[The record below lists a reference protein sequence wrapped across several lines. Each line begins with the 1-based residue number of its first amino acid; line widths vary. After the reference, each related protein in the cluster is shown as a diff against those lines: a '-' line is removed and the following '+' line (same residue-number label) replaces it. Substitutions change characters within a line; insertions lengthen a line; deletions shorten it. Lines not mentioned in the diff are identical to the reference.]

1 MKVWPIAALLLLL
14 GFHPAFAQDYALRT
28 VSSRPDAV
36 SGGDVLVALRAPKD
50 AKWVVELNGRDV
62 SASFQAAEGS
72 EDLVALLGG
81 LKEGKNLLEVTA
93 GGAVKAKLEIL
104 DYPLT
109 GPIFTGPQQQ
119 PYLCETAANG
129 LGPADDASCSARTL
143 IQYFYK
149 STEPVTIPPVTEFFS
164 SGWTAAPDKLAA
176 GFNAFDP
183 SAPLPADM
191 AKTVTS
197 DGRTVNFI
205 VRREMG
211 TLNRAVFEIEFLYQP
226 GQPLPTPWSRPS
238 GGWNRRLVFL
248 TEGGCGGGHHQGTF
262 IGPIG
267 SGSEPFLGL
276 GYATATSTLNRYA
289 TTCDDK
295 LAAETLSMV
304 KEHFIKE
311 YGEPV
316 HTMGLG
322 GSGGAME
329 LELVAQN
336 YPGLFDGILPWVSF
350 PDIVTTAQSVTDCQ
364 LLDHAL
370 GNVKAPWT
378 EKQKTAVEGF
388 AEWRTCSENLKGFI
402 LADPEKFCPTILPK
416 TVIYD
421 PVTNPKGVRCDIYD
435 NEITFFG
442 RDPKTGFARRPLD
455 NVGVQ
460 YGLVAFNAGK
470 IDAEQFI
477 ELNERIGGLD
487 RDANFM
493 AARMEADPETLH
505 IAYRRGL
512 ALTGGGGLG
521 ETPII
526 DWRPYSDDMAD
537 NHDFFRSFVTRAR
550 LVAAN
555 GNADNQVIV
564 VYPRHSLVGMVTWMA
579 TQRFEAPFM
588 DRERVLIRQMDH
600 WLDNI
605 AADTA
610 PGTAAAKAARN
621 KPADLGDACWAADG
635 ERIAEPASY
644 DGQGRC
650 HQLYPPHADA
660 RIAAGGPLADD
671 VLKCALKPVDPAAYA
686 QPLSADQLRRLKAV
700 FPAGVCDYSRPGIG
714 QEVTRTT
721 WQRFG
726 AR

>member
-72 EDLVALLGG
+72 EDLLALLGG

-350 PDIVTTAQSVTDCQ
+350 PDIVTTAQSVT
-364 LLDHAL
+364 
-370 GNVKAPWT
+370 
-378 EKQKTAVEGF
+378 
-388 AEWRTCSENLKGFI
+388 
-402 LADPEKFCPTILPK
+402 
-416 TVIYD
+416 
-421 PVTNPKGVRCDIYD
+421 
-435 NEITFFG
+435 
-442 RDPKTGFARRPLD
+442 
-455 NVGVQ
+455 
-460 YGLVAFNAGK
+460 
-470 IDAEQFI
+470 
-477 ELNERIGGLD
+477 
-487 RDANFM
+487 
-493 AARMEADPETLH
+493 
-505 IAYRRGL
+505 
-512 ALTGGGGLG
+512 
-521 ETPII
+521 
-526 DWRPYSDDMAD
+526 
-537 NHDFFRSFVTRAR
+537 
-550 LVAAN
+550 
-555 GNADNQVIV
+555 
-564 VYPRHSLVGMVTWMA
+564 
-579 TQRFEAPFM
+579 
-588 DRERVLIRQMDH
+588 
-600 WLDNI
+600 
-605 AADTA
+605 
-610 PGTAAAKAARN
+610 
-621 KPADLGDACWAADG
+621 
-635 ERIAEPASY
+635 
-644 DGQGRC
+644 
-650 HQLYPPHADA
+650 
-660 RIAAGGPLADD
+660 
-671 VLKCALKPVDPAAYA
+671 
-686 QPLSADQLRRLKAV
+686 
-700 FPAGVCDYSRPGIG
+700 
-714 QEVTRTT
+714 
-721 WQRFG
+721 
-726 AR
+726 